1 VSWTMRQRLTRLL
14 TCAMRT
20 RRRAMRR
27 LAAFWRRVRAR
38 PRGVRVGMMIST
50 WSSTN
55 AKKLRSWSHRLPAG
69 KGYGVASALR
79 LSWVLPAEVSL
90 RKRIVSTALSSR
102 TCFTGWHLFLPR

>member
-1 VSWTMRQRLTRLL
+1 VSWTMRQRLARLL

-55 AKKLRSWSHRLPAG
+55 AKKPRFSSHRLPAG

>member
-1 VSWTMRQRLTRLL
+1 
-14 TCAMRT
+14 MRT

-27 LAAFWRRVRAR
+27 LAVFCRRVRAR

-55 AKKLRSWSHRLPAG
+55 AKKLRSWSHQLPAG